1 MDTQYILVLFSQIVK
16 FLWHFGSVES
26 IKKKQGS
33 LRAVTI
39 INSHVANTNKY
50 LKIHRFIL

>member
-26 IKKKQGS
+26 IKK
-33 LRAVTI
+33 
-39 INSHVANTNKY
+39 NKVLY
-50 LKIHRFIL
+50 EPLQLSIHT